1 MKLSDLQDKDIV
13 NINDGIKIG
22 KIIDAE
28 ISIEGKILYFII
40 DLKRGIRNIFS
51 SNSDTSITFDKIKK
65 IGKDVILVEL

>member
-13 NINDGIKIG
+13 SMADGSKIG
-22 KIIDAE
+22 RIIDAE
-28 ISIEGKILYFII
+28 INIEGKIMYFII

-51 SNSDTSITFDKIKK
+51 GNNDTSITFEQIKK